1 MKRRLEPGLLGA
13 LSFPEPEVLLT
24 LSDEVWFS
32 RVVARMV
39 PVLGI
44 GASLSKVAG
53 LVSGFDWSCRRLTGP
68 VELDSEPVA
77 AVAAVAA
84 VLGLVLPLG
93 PVGPEPP
100 VIALASQPAVF
111 SIPVCPWDLQS
122 VSHSF
127 PIARK
132 SPRISFLQM

>member
-32 RVVARMV
+32 RVVDRMV

-53 LVSGFDWSCRRLTGP
+53 LVSGFDWSGRRLTGP
-68 VELDSEPVA
+68 VEPGSGLV
-77 AVAAVAA
+77 AVAVA
-84 VLGLVLPLG
+84 VLVPELLLGL
-93 PVGPEPP
+93 VGPEPP
-100 VIALASQPAVF
+100 VMALASQPAVF

>member
-13 LSFPEPEVLLT
+13 SSFPEPEVLLK

-53 LVSGFDWSCRRLTGP
+53 LVSGFDWSCRRLPGP
-68 VELDSEPVA
+68 VEPGSGLV
-77 AVAAVAA
+77 AVAVA
-84 VLGLVLPLG
+84 VLVPELPLG
-93 PVGPEPP
+93 LVGPEPP
-100 VIALASQPAVF
+100 VMALASQLAVF

-132 SPRISFLQM
+132 SPRIFFL

>member
-13 LSFPEPEVLLT
+13 SSFPEPEVLLT
-24 LSDEVWFS
+24 FSDEVWFS
-32 RVVARMV
+32 RVATRMV

-44 GASLSKVAG
+44 GASLSKVSG
-53 LVSGFDWSCRRLTGP
+53 LVSGFDWSCQRLTGP

-77 AVAAVAA
+77 VVAA

>member
-32 RVVARMV
+32 RVVDRMV

-44 GASLSKVAG
+44 GASLLKVAG

-68 VELDSEPVA
+68 VEPGSGLV
-77 AVAAVAA
+77 AVAVA
-84 VLGLVLPLG
+84 VLVPELLLGL
-93 PVGPEPP
+93 VGPEPP
-100 VIALASQPAVF
+100 VMAPASQLAVF

-122 VSHSF
+122 VSHFF

>member
-44 GASLSKVAG
+44 GASSSKVAG
-53 LVSGFDWSCRRLTGP
+53 LVSVFDWSCRRLTGP
-68 VELDSEPVA
+68 VEPGSELV
-77 AVAAVAA
+77 VVVAA
-84 VLGLVLPLG
+84 VLGPVLPLD
-93 PVGPEPP
+93 PVGPEPL

>member
-32 RVVARMV
+32 RVVDRRV

-44 GASLSKVAG
+44 GASLLTVAG
-53 LVSGFDWSCRRLTGP
+53 LVSGFDWSCRRLTGLVGP
-68 VELDSEPVA
+68 GSELV
-77 AVAAVAA
+77 VAVAA
-84 VLGLVLPLG
+84 VLGPVLPLG

-100 VIALASQPAVF
+100 VVALASQPAAF

-127 PIARK
+127 PIAKK
-132 SPRISFLQM
+132 SPRISFLEM

>member
-24 LSDEVWFS
+24 LSDWVWFS
-32 RVVARMV
+32 RVVDRMV

-68 VELDSEPVA
+68 VEPGSGLV
-77 AVAAVAA
+77 AVAVL
-84 VLGLVLPLG
+84 VPELLLGLV
-93 PVGPEPP
+93 GPECRPE
-100 VIALASQPAVF
+100 
-111 SIPVCPWDLQS
+111 C
-122 VSHSF
+122 
-127 PIARK
+127 R
-132 SPRISFLQM
+132 

>member
-13 LSFPEPEVLLT
+13 SSFPEPEVLLT
-24 LSDEVWFS
+24 FSDEVWFS

-44 GASLSKVAG
+44 GASLSKVSG

-68 VELDSEPVA
+68 VEPGSEP
-77 AVAAVAA
+77 VAAVAA

-100 VIALASQPAVF
+100 VIALASQPAAF

>member
-68 VELDSEPVA
+68 VEPGSGLV
-77 AVAAVAA
+77 AVAVA
-84 VLGLVLPLG
+84 VLVPELPLG
-93 PVGPEPP
+93 LVGPEPP
-100 VIALASQPAVF
+100 VMALASQLAVF

>member
-32 RVVARMV
+32 RVVDRMV

-68 VELDSEPVA
+68 VEPGSGLV
-77 AVAAVAA
+77 AVAVA
-84 VLGLVLPLG
+84 VLVPELLLGL
-93 PVGPEPP
+93 VGPEPP
-100 VIALASQPAVF
+100 VMALASQLAVF